1 MRRRRALAC
10 LAGGLSGIA
19 GCSGFGG
26 SGSGPPDGGTSP
38 TATLHR
44 PGEAVEVPE
53 TGTFVLQDVE
63 IQEAVFDFE
72 TGTPGLF
79 REPDSQFLVFRL
91 ALEGEGYP
99 PTPTVRL
106 DGAAVP
112 DDRVR
117 RLRDGRFA
125 ARVPVA
131 GVDGVTVEL
140 NGVRWG
146 LPAGT
151 VADLARR
158 PRFRLRDVGVVTR
171 GNGAA
176 IEATVANEGDREG
189 VWRAVAV
196 PRTADDGGEAVR
208 LHAPV
213 AGERTGTVARFDRPA
228 AAVTVTSEVT
238 PDARGI
244 AYRVDGGTATPGP

>member
-19 GCSGFGG
+19 GCGGFGG
-26 SGSGPPDGGTSP
+26 SGSGNSGGRTSP

-53 TGTFVLQDVE
+53 TGTFVLQDVG

-91 ALEGEGYP
+91 ALDGEGYLP
-99 PTPTVRL
+99 MPTVRL

-112 DDRVR
+112 DDRLR

-140 NGVRWG
+140 NGVRWE

-158 PRFRLRDVGVVTR
+158 PRFRLRDVGAVSR

-196 PRTADDGGEAVR
+196 PPSTR
-208 LHAPV
+208 
-213 AGERTGTVARFDRPA
+213 
-228 AAVTVTSEVT
+228 
-238 PDARGI
+238 
-244 AYRVDGGTATPGP
+244 